1 MEGERSPVIEEVVGG
16 EKEVSRQEE
25 TLTGSSSRDASSD
38 KFGYC
43 TEAQGKESET
53 VDPHESSRSY
63 DFGAST
69 VTIGRIS
76 QLETLGYF
84 AKGSTCEPGEEV
96 VPEPADDEAIIFE
109 EFFTAGLRMSP
120 QPVLADILVKF
131 HMRLHQLTLNS
142 LTQLSKYFRAVM
154 SFSGEPSSDGFAKR

>member
-1 MEGERSPVIEEVVGG
+1 MLQATNSVIALKPKAKRAKLWIRMNPPE
-16 EKEVSRQEE
+16 
-25 TLTGSSSRDASSD
+25 
-38 KFGYC
+38 
-43 TEAQGKESET
+43 
-53 VDPHESSRSY
+53 
-63 DFGAST
+63 AST
-69 VTIGRIS
+69 VIIGRIS

-120 QPVLADILVKF
+120 QPVLTDILVKF